1 MRSLRMF
8 HLACR
13 HTAHGKHSMAIQS
26 VTGTFFAAAMLSIA
40 LAGVSWAGDPSQKDE
55 SETD

>member
-1 MRSLRMF
+1 MF

-13 HTAHGKHSMAIQS
+13 HTAQGKHSMAIQS